1 MKLITQ
7 EEVYNCIVELV
18 ESSEKPV
25 SWEKISQAAIYA
37 GFKETKT
44 RDWMFVRGA
53 LQMAKDSGRIK
64 RTHSIFSEEYERA
77 SAEKN
82 QKKTYI
88 LTENGHYFCSLIDLD
103 TTKLTENTQIFDT
116 VDALYAAAAQ
126 RFDLEPDEIYG
137 SEYTIVSRT
146 QFSCDR
152 GFRADFN
159 AWDEG
164 TEMPTPEQF
173 LNDFVL

>member
-1 MKLITQ
+1 M
-7 EEVYNCIVELV
+7 
-18 ESSEKPV
+18 
-25 SWEKISQAAIYA
+25 
-37 GFKETKT
+37 
-44 RDWMFVRGA
+44 
-53 LQMAKDSGRIK
+53 
-64 RTHSIFSEEYERA
+64 
-77 SAEKN
+77 
-82 QKKTYI
+82 KKTYI
-88 LTENGHYFCSLIDLD
+88 LTEHGHYFCSLIALD
-103 TTKLTENTQIFDT
+103 TTKLTENTQTFDT

-137 SEYTIVSRT
+137 CEYTIVSRT
-146 QFSCDR
+146 QFDCDR